1 MVPVL
6 MQHGVAYKAGSG
18 HLQKCQG
25 PGPTPGSGRLGVAP
39 HGGMEAWLRVQ
50 SPQRGYVTQP
60 GWSTD
65 RQEVAAA
72 PCELRASG
80 KHQPPQIPWGRL
92 SPPSP
97 PEGQGGIP
105 GEWQLGD
112 NTRMWPSPAK
122 SLGCQL

>member
-1 MVPVL
+1 M
-6 MQHGVAYKAGSG
+6 
-18 HLQKCQG
+18 
-25 PGPTPGSGRLGVAP
+25 
-39 HGGMEAWLRVQ
+39 
-50 SPQRGYVTQP
+50 TQP

-72 PCELRASG
+72 PYELRASE

-92 SPPSP
+92 SPPGP

-122 SLGCQL
+122 SLGCQLWRTRTPGSNRKTESSTDERDRLMEEMEVK